1 MKLCRVD
8 GCTRQQLARDLCSKH
23 WQEDKRRR
31 LGISARNW
39 RGNRK
44 PCVIVDCV
52 EPAKAKGYCGYH
64 YQNLRRNGDPL
75 RYWSK
80 QPRAPRG
87 TGCTRNTTGYRIVS
101 INSLQ
106 KAEHR
111 VVMEGMLGRKLLS
124 SESVHHKN
132 GVRSDNRPENL
143 ELWSRSQPS
152 GQRVEDKVNWAIELL
167 QLYAPEKLRREAR
180 NDSASG
186 TDTPIW
192 NSLQ

>member
-1 MKLCRVD
+1 
-8 GCTRQQLARDLCSKH
+8 
-23 WQEDKRRR
+23 
-31 LGISARNW
+31 
-39 RGNRK
+39 
-44 PCVIVDCV
+44 
-52 EPAKAKGYCGYH
+52 
-64 YQNLRRNGDPL
+64 
-75 RYWSK
+75 
-80 QPRAPRG
+80 
-87 TGCTRNTTGYRIVS
+87 
-101 INSLQ
+101 
-106 KAEHR
+106 
-111 VVMEGMLGRKLLS
+111 MEGMLGRKLLS